1 MKLII
6 DDKRIEVRPHEE
18 ITSKIPADLS
28 LAGGDLGMNWK
39 INWSKRKTSLKKDG
53 GGRYDPHVLLWYLES
68 MIDYEVLPL
77 EWTQN

>member
-18 ITSKIPADLS
+18 ITSKMPADPS

-39 INWSKRKTSLKKDG
+39 IN
-53 GGRYDPHVLLWYLES
+53 
-68 MIDYEVLPL
+68 
-77 EWTQN
+77 